1 MPRLERQASCLPECK
16 ARTTRRKGRS
26 GNSHGSTPL
35 EVAAEQAGCLPLQ
48 SGLASGT
55 LALGEACNYDVIMK
69 AQIIQIGN
77 SQGIR
82 IPKMMLEETRLS
94 GEVELEVH
102 PDGLLIRSSQKPRG
116 NWDAEF
122 KALADADDDLPIQ
135 PEPATG
141 FESKE
146 WKW

>member
-1 MPRLERQASCLPECK
+1 
-16 ARTTRRKGRS
+16 
-26 GNSHGSTPL
+26 
-35 EVAAEQAGCLPLQ
+35 
-48 SGLASGT
+48 
-55 LALGEACNYDVIMK
+55 MK

-82 IPKMMLEETRLS
+82 IPKMILEETRLS

-102 PDGLLIRSSQKPRG
+102 PEGLLIRSIQKSRG
-116 NWDAEF
+116 SWDAAF
-122 KALADADDDLPIQ
+122 KAYAETDDDQQLQAVPVTQ
-135 PEPATG
+135 